1 MNQRPDFQQQFLQKV
16 QDDILRHHLLSLEKR
31 YLVALSGGADS
42 VALLLILKKLG
53 YSVEAIHCNFQLRGN
68 ESDRDEKFCVELCRH
83 LGVEL
88 HRIHFDTR
96 AYAAL
101 HKVSIELAARE
112 LRYRYFEQLRHDI
125 GADGICVA
133 HHLDD
138 QVETIM
144 MNIVRGTGLQGLMGI
159 HPKNGFVLRPLL
171 GVERKDI
178 ERFLASVNDVVSG
191 ERGQR
196 YVTDSTNLQ
205 EDATRNK
212 FRLRILPLLR
222 DINPAV
228 TKNIAQMAELMSD
241 VAEVYDAAMAES
253 IERCRTDRGFSVSR
267 MMAEKSPEGVLHAI
281 LVNYGFTPE
290 QIRTIFPR
298 LQGDTGRLWESK
310 THLLTVNRGELLL
323 ADKGEECFS
332 GTKRVMVVPEVGTYV
347 FSATRKFRFT
357 MKPRENG
364 FVPSRAKDVAT
375 LDADT
380 VKWPLSV
387 RYAQNG
393 DSFVPFGMKGS
404 RLVSDYL
411 TDRKLSL
418 FDKQRQ
424 LVVADAEG
432 RIIWLVG
439 ERTDNRFRVT
449 ETTENILVLSQGAK
463 ETC

>member
-68 ESDRDEKFCVELCRH
+68 ESDRDEKFCVELCQH

-144 MNIVRGTGLQGLMGI
+144 MNIVRGTGLQGLTGI

-178 ERFLASVNDVVSG
+178 ERFLASVNDVVTG
-191 ERGQR
+191 ECGQR

-253 IERCRTDRGFSVSR
+253 IERCRTDRL
-267 MMAEKSPEGVLHAI
+267 MLIK
-281 LVNYGFTPE
+281 
-290 QIRTIFPR
+290 Q
-298 LQGDTGRLWESK
+298 
-310 THLLTVNRGELLL
+310 
-323 ADKGEECFS
+323 
-332 GTKRVMVVPEVGTYV
+332 
-347 FSATRKFRFT
+347 
-357 MKPRENG
+357 
-364 FVPSRAKDVAT
+364 
-375 LDADT
+375 
-380 VKWPLSV
+380 
-387 RYAQNG
+387 
-393 DSFVPFGMKGS
+393 
-404 RLVSDYL
+404 
-411 TDRKLSL
+411 L
-418 FDKQRQ
+418 F
-424 LVVADAEG
+424 
-432 RIIWLVG
+432 
-439 ERTDNRFRVT
+439 
-449 ETTENILVLSQGAK
+449 
-463 ETC
+463 